1 MRIPPEKFDEIAQ
14 ANDIVD
20 VIASYTRVKKRGK
33 SFLAL
38 CPFHPDKNPSLNI
51 SQQKQVYHCFACGA
65 SGNVF
70 TFVQE
75 YEKITFIE
83 AAEKLAQRA
92 GIELNLRK
100 SSPDVTNEISRLY
113 EINKLSARFY
123 HNNLMNLSG
132 WEKDFV
138 WEYITK
144 REIKNDTLKK
154 FGLGYALKEWDTLLS
169 HFSEEKVFTNEDI
182 EKAGLI
188 IKSEKG
194 ESHYYDR
201 FRGRLIFP
209 IFSENDKV
217 IGFGARKLYD
227 DDPGG
232 KYINSP
238 ETRIYNKS
246 RVLYGLNFSK
256 EYIRSED
263 FVILVEGYLDVMTL
277 FQAGICNVVAS
288 SGTAL
293 TTEQVQ
299 LISRYT
305 KNVVVIYDADL
316 AGIKAAR
323 RSIELILEA
332 GLDLKV
338 VTLPEGEDPD
348 SLVRE
353 KGKVEF
359 EKQINNGKS
368 IINFIS
374 ELYSKEGKL
383 NSVEDKTEF
392 VKEIINYISKI
403 PDKIKRAFY
412 AKEISKMYNLYE
424 SDVRDYLTDAL
435 KKNAKEKYPQSSVV
449 LPKRKVEEKVYRDE
463 KPSRLELDL
472 LELFLNG
479 DDVAI
484 EYLSDNIDVRF
495 IKNKAVLETVQIF
508 LDEFHMEGKI
518 DAYKAIDKSED
529 INIKALIGE
538 LSIPKHEIS
547 KSLRLDRNSLLL
559 KAERKSTNYLKIAND
574 VIKKFR
580 INLLEE
586 DIKKLIAEGKDVNK
600 ILELRR
606 EIEQIKKNNGK

>member
-20 VIASYTRVKKRGK
+20 VIASYTQVKKRGK

-51 SQQKQVYHCFACGA
+51 SQQKQVYHCFSCGA

-75 YEKITFIE
+75 YEKIPFME
-83 AAEKLAQRA
+83 AAEKLAMRV

-100 SSPDVTNEISRLY
+100 SAPDTSNEISRLF
-113 EINKLSARFY
+113 EINKSTAKFY
-123 HNNLMNLSG
+123 YNNLMNLSG
-132 WEKDFV
+132 YEKDFV
-138 WEYITK
+138 WDYIKTRDLK
-144 REIKNDTLKK
+144 IDTLKK
-154 FGLGYALKEWDTLLS
+154 FGIGYALKEWDSLLS
-169 HFSEEKVFTNEDI
+169 YFSDEKTFSLDDV
-182 EKAGLI
+182 EKSGLI
-188 IKSEKG
+188 LKSEKKVN
-194 ESHYYDR
+194 YYDR

-217 IGFGARKLYD
+217 VGFGARKLYE

-238 ETRIYNKS
+238 ETRIYSKS
-246 RVLYGLNFSK
+246 RILYGLNFSK
-256 EYIRSED
+256 EYIRSAD

-277 FQAGICNVVAS
+277 VQAGINNVVAS

-316 AGIKAAR
+316 AGIKAAK

-348 SLVRE
+348 SIVKT
-353 KGKVEF
+353 KGKAEF
-359 EKQINNGKS
+359 EKHLNQRKSFIEFLYTLYETEKNINT
-368 IINFIS
+368 
-374 ELYSKEGKL
+374 
-383 NSVEDKTEF
+383 VEDKTEF
-392 VKEIINYISKI
+392 VEEIMDYISKMTN
-403 PDKIKRAFY
+403 KIMISFY
-412 AKEISKMYNLYE
+412 IKDISKRFNIYE
-424 SDVRDYLTDAL
+424 SILIDYL
-435 KKNAKEKYPQSSVV
+435 KKARSKYIKEKYPKSSVV
-449 LPKRKVEEKVYRDE
+449 LPVRKSEEKKALNE
-463 KPSRLELDL
+463 KPSSLELEL
-472 LELFLNG
+472 LEVFIHGDGEALDFLS
-479 DDVAI
+479 
-484 EYLSDNIDVRF
+484 ENIDVRF
-495 IKNKAVLETVQIF
+495 IKNKAVLDTVQIF
-508 LDEFHMEGKI
+508 LEEYHTEGKI
-518 DAYKAIDKSED
+518 IAYKAIDKSED
-529 INIKALIGE
+529 INVQALIAE

-547 KSLRLDRNSLLL
+547 KSTKLDKNSILV
-559 KAERKSTNYLKIAND
+559 KAEKRSTNYLRIAND
-574 VIKKFR
+574 IIRKFQV
-580 INLLEE
+580 NLLEE
-586 DIKKLIAEGKDVNK
+586 DVKKLISEGKDLNK

-606 EIEQIKKNNGK
+606 EIDKIKRSNGR